1 MSNTKAVAEGRIV
14 AVILAGKWVKGLGH
28 EVCFAKE
35 GEQGYYATGD
45 EPSEYGGAA
54 PWYWGDGVD
63 EALSFKKAQDTADK
77 YNERRGISKKD
88 AAKIVAVS
96 MRDSIRKTSLIDRE
110 RDKME
115 KAVPEYAGCIPYRSL
130 FSLFD
135 YVNSGQGPGGFL
147 EAVLA
152 NDLNKSLTKADGE
165 WTLEQLRALT
175 TYIYNHLPDECWK
188 CQAKVDAWKKA
199 GGKVGQGWLKA

>member
-1 MSNTKAVAEGRIV
+1 MSNTSKVAEERIV
-14 AVILAGKWVKGLGH
+14 AIVLAGKWVKGLGH

-35 GEQGYYATGD
+35 GEQGYYSSGD
-45 EPSEYGGAA
+45 DPSGGAA
-54 PWYWGDGVD
+54 PWYWGDGVN
-63 EALSFKKAQDTADK
+63 ETISLEKAQDTADE

-88 AAKIVAVS
+88 AAKIVAAS

-110 RDKME
+110 RVRME
-115 KAVPEYAGCIPYRSL
+115 QDVPEYAGCIPYRSL

-135 YVNSGQGPGGFL
+135 YVISGQGPGGFL

-188 CQAKVDAWKKA
+188 YQAKVDAWKKA